1 MEHRTLATQM
11 QCRERASLQR
21 TNDHAM
27 LKALRAVFQ
36 GDIQQQ
42 GPCGAEMHKRR
53 SRNGWHC
60 CLVRRPAARTE
71 ATCASI
77 PVQISRH
84 IPGEEFA
91 PAVLAFCCVASTMKS
106 P

>member
-27 LKALRAVFQ
+27 LKALRAVYQ

-42 GPCGAEMHKRR
+42 GPCGAEMHKR
-53 SRNGWHC
+53 
-60 CLVRRPAARTE
+60 RTE